1 MKESTEPRFEV
12 IYTQTNSCDTFHILL
27 DKETGA
33 QYLWTVNEHGMAL
46 TIMPVGGIL
55 PVQ

>member
-1 MKESTEPRFEV
+1 MRV

-27 DKETGA
+27 DKETGVIIFTR
-33 QYLWTVNEHGMAL
+33 TVNEHGMARL